1 MVSGRCHKV
10 SGMCEIVSGMC
21 QMMSGRCLMV
31 SERCQILLDKCWMV
45 LERCQKVLGSAQ
57 SIFYKTPPAPSVYFI
72 RLLPRPEYIL
82 KDSWQEAYVKHM
94 EIKDLHV
101 AIVLSPICG
110 PNVIMPE
117 EIVFFLEIYFTQL
130 AMHLLQC
137 GFLHK

>member
-1 MVSGRCHKV
+1 MVSGRCQMVSGRCHKV
-10 SGMCEIVSGMC
+10 SGMCDIVPGRC

-31 SERCQILLDKCWMV
+31 SERCHIVLEKCWMV
-45 LERCQKVLGSAQ
+45 LERCQRVLGSAQ
-57 SIFYKTPPAPSVYFI
+57 SIFYKTPPAPRVYFI

-110 PNVIMPE
+110 PKYNISYLNE
-117 EIVFFLEIYFTQL
+117 TFKDCLKL
-130 AMHLLQC
+130 
-137 GFLHK
+137 